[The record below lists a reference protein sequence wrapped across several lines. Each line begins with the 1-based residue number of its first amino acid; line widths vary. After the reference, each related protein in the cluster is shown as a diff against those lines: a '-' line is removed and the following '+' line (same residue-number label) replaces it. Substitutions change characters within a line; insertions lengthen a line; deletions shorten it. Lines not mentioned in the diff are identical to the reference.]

1 MSQAYQNK
9 IQPQWWG
16 KTAVGVFLGLLLS
29 YGIVAFI
36 VWFGPDNINQNL
48 SNERLLWKTQFNM
61 WIVTP
66 IWMLIVSFIYMFKT
80 TKQAFIYL
88 FSANLIIYTLFFAL
102 RSMQ

>member
-1 MSQAYQNK
+1 MSLVSQK

-16 KTAVGVFLGLLLS
+16 KTAVGVFLGLALS
-29 YGIVAFI
+29 YGIVALI
-36 VWFGPDNINQNL
+36 VWFGPDGINSNL
-48 SNERLLWKTQFNM
+48 SDQRLFWKTQFNM

-88 FSANLIIYTLFFAL
+88 LSANEIGRAHV
-102 RSMQ
+102 

>member
-1 MSQAYQNK
+1 MSLVSQK

-16 KTAVGVFLGLLLS
+16 KTAVGVFLGLALS
-29 YGIVAFI
+29 YGIVALI
-36 VWFGPDNINQNL
+36 VWFGPDGINSNL
-48 SNERLLWKTQFNM
+48 SDQRLFWKTQFNM

-88 FSANLIIYTLFFAL
+88 LSANVIIYTIFIGL
-102 RSMQ
+102 RSML

>member
-1 MSQAYQNK
+1 MSQVSQK

-16 KTAVGVFLGLLLS
+16 KTAVGVFLGLALS
-29 YGIVAFI
+29 YGIVALI
-36 VWFGPDNINQNL
+36 VWFGPDGLHYPL
-48 SNERLLWKTQFNM
+48 SDQRLFWKTQFNM

-88 FSANLIIYTLFFAL
+88 LSANLIIYTIFFGL
-102 RSMQ
+102 RSML

>member
-1 MSQAYQNK
+1 MSQASQNK
-9 IQPQWWG
+9 IQPQWRG

>member
-1 MSQAYQNK
+1 MSQASQK

-16 KTAVGVFLGLLLS
+16 KTTVGVFLGLALS
-29 YGIVAFI
+29 YGIVALI
-36 VWFGPDNINQNL
+36 VWFGPDGINGNL
-48 SNERLLWKTQFNM
+48 SDQRLFWKTQFNM

-88 FSANLIIYTLFFAL
+88 LSANVIIYTIFIGL
-102 RSMQ
+102 RSML